1 MFARDADGNIVNT
14 SMDVDEAA
22 ESAEESDFRAMM
34 NQNMQNAMTMMTGSD
49 GGAENF
55 EEMMVGVDSTTSPV
69 VTDSYDL
76 LYGAWPEAYNEV
88 VLVLDE
94 QNSIPT
100 DTLYQLGLLTGDE
113 YEEIRTQIEDGE
125 EPEAFEWD
133 YADAC
138 DRTFWLVPACDRYTE
153 TRTAHSPTSRR
164 KTAAPSSLSRM
175 RSS

>member
-1 MFARDADGNIVNT
+1 M
-14 SMDVDEAA
+14 
-22 ESAEESDFRAMM
+22 
-34 NQNMQNAMTMMTGSD
+34 
-49 GGAENF
+49 
-55 EEMMVGVDSTTSPV
+55 
-69 VTDSYDL
+69 
-76 LYGAWPEAYNEV
+76 
-88 VLVLDE
+88 LDE

-153 TRTAHSPTSRR
+153 NEDGTFTYIEEENGGAE
-164 KTAAPSSLSRM
+164 
-175 RSS
+175 